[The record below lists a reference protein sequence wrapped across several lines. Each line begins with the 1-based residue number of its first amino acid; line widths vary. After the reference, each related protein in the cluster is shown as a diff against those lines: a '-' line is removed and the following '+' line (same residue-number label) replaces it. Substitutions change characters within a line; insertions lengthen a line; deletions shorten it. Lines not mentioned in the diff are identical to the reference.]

1 MDNLGILGFL
11 NNLSKFYQENKNDFQ
26 SETENKSKDEPV
38 QETSPEPIK
47 APTVN
52 TPTTSVSFNKHLLEV
67 MENHDKFVKRV
78 EENNKNITVK
88 KRSRK
93 PKQQPE
99 QVIED

>member
-26 SETENKSKDEPV
+26 SETESKVKDEPV

-47 APTVN
+47 APIAN
-52 TPTTSVSFNKHLLEV
+52 TLSPSVTFNKHLLEV

-78 EENNKNITVK
+78 EENNKNNNAK
-88 KRSRK
+88 KSDK
-93 PKQQPE
+93 IQKSQSKQ
-99 QVIED
+99 VVDD